1 MNQKTL
7 GEFEHV
13 VLLALLRLE
22 SNAYGAAIRQ
32 LLQSEIDR
40 DVALGALYSTL
51 ERMEKKALVVSKFG
65 DATAQRGGRPKRF
78 FTVTAEGKAALK
90 QAKQAMDTMWQ
101 GVALAVGAKHY
112 A

>member
-32 LLQSEIDR
+32 LLQSER
-40 DVALGALYSTL
+40 AREGARGAVCSTVGRGETEAAVASP
-51 ERMEKKALVVSKFG
+51 FG
-65 DATAQRGGRPKRF
+65 DATAQRGG
-78 FTVTAEGKAALK
+78 
-90 QAKQAMDTMWQ
+90 
-101 GVALAVGAKHY
+101 
-112 A
+112 

>member
-7 GEFEHV
+7 GEFEHI

-32 LLQSEIDR
+32 LLQAEIDR

-51 ERMEKKALVVSKFG
+51 ERMEKKGLVVSKLG
-65 DATAQRGGRPKRF
+65 ESTAQRGGRPKRF
-78 FTVTAEGKAALK
+78 FTVTAEGKSALK
-90 QAKQAMDTMWQ
+90 HAKQAMDAMWQ
-101 GVALAVGAKHY
+101 GVALKVEGGRY